1 MTTTS
6 TATQADEPGAR
17 GADAAASDAQREQPR
32 WRAMLGSAIS
42 GAGGPLIGLIILVIL
57 LALLA
62 PNFLTPRNLVNILDQ
77 VTVLGILALG
87 ATAVIITGGIDLSV
101 GAVLALSVMVLGWL
115 SHDGGWPLWL
125 AMVACVIAG
134 AAAGLV
140 NGLAVTLAK
149 LPPFIATLAMMS
161 IARGVANLITD
172 GRQITGYP
180 EWFYSLSSTRYLDY
194 FSVTLVGLIL
204 CFAIGWV
211 WLKYRPSGR
220 AVYAV
225 GGSPEVARLA
235 GIKVRGVTT
244 WVYVLA
250 GVTAGLAAIV
260 LSSRLDSS
268 QPSAGLGI
276 ELNVI
281 AAVVIGGASLAGG
294 VGTVSGTIVGVL
306 IIGVLNNGLNLLGVS
321 PFIQQV
327 IIGVVIAAAVFG
339 DVLRRKKARSA

>member
-6 TATQADEPGAR
+6 STQTVPGAVTAGGSP
-17 GADAAASDAQREQPR
+17 GAEQQSTSSRLGEAARR
-32 WRAMLGSAIS
+32 MIN
-42 GAGGPLIGLIILVIL
+42 GAGGPFIGLIVLFVIL
-57 LALLA
+57 SFIA

-77 VTVLGILALG
+77 VTVLGVLALG

-101 GAVLALSVMVLGWL
+101 GAVLALSIMVLGWL

-125 AMVACVIAG
+125 SMIACVVVG
-134 AAAGLV
+134 GLAGLV

-161 IARGVANLITD
+161 VARGLANIITD

-194 FSVTLVGLIL
+194 FTVTLIGLVV
-204 CFAIGWV
+204 CYVIGWA

-225 GGSPEVARLA
+225 GGGVEVARLA
-235 GIKVRGVTT
+235 GIKVRSVTT
-244 WVYVLA
+244 WVYVFA
-250 GVTAGLAAIV
+250 GITAGLGALV
-260 LSSRLDSS
+260 LASRLDSS
-268 QPSAGLGI
+268 QPSAGTAI

-294 VGTVSGTIVGVL
+294 VGRITGTIVGVL

-321 PFIQQV
+321 PFIQQI
-327 IIGVVIAAAVFG
+327 IIGLVIAGAVST
-339 DVLRRKKARSA
+339 DVLRRRKERTA